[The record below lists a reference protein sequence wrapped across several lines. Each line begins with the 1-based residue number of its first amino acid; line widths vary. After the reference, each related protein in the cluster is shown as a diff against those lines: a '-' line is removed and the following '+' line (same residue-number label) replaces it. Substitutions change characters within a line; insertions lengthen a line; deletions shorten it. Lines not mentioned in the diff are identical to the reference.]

1 MARKPIYKR
10 IWPYVVVGVLAIGAL
25 GGNSSDK
32 KPEEEK
38 PATRVVFTPAPDSD
52 IFVSPQQDLPEE
64 TPAPLQTLG
73 PVPEAAQLQ
82 DRSIPEPTPAPIVTA
97 PPTPAPTPVPV
108 QASAPSVPTSAPV
121 RAQEPAPEVTP
132 APAPEPPAPTPDARG
147 CYITPTGKRYHFDKE
162 CAGPNAIPITV
173 GDAVARGY
181 TPCKTCS
188 GG

>member
-32 KPEEEK
+32 KQEGEK

-52 IFVSPQQDLPEE
+52 IFVSPQQDLPEK

-73 PVPEAAQLQ
+73 PVSDTAPLQ
-82 DRSIPEPTPAPIVTA
+82 DRSVPETTPAPIETT
-97 PPTPAPTPVPV
+97 PPTPDPTPVPV

-132 APAPEPPAPTPDARG
+132 APTPELPEPTPDARG

-181 TPCKTCS
+181 TPCKVCS

>member
-32 KPEEEK
+32 KQEEEK
-38 PATRVVFTPAPDSD
+38 PATRVVFTPAP
-52 IFVSPQQDLPEE
+52 EE
-64 TPAPLQTLG
+64 TPSPLQLFAEDPAPLQTLG
-73 PVPEAAQLQ
+73 PVSEEAPLQ
-82 DRSIPEPTPAPIVTA
+82 DRSVPETTPAQIETV
-97 PPTPAPTPVPV
+97 PPTSAPIQT
-108 QASAPSVPTSAPV
+108 AAPSVQDPAPV
-121 RAQEPAPEVTP
+121 RAQEPAPEATP
-132 APAPEPPAPTPDARG
+132 SPTPELPEPTPDARG